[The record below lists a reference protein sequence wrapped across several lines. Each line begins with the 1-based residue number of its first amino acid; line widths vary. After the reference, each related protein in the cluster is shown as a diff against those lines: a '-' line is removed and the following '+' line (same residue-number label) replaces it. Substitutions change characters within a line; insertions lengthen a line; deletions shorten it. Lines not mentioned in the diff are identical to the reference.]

1 MEYLMNHFG
10 PFYITPSQLSRLKA
24 ICVCNGTAG
33 YLAVNRLQLQ
43 QYIRHAVAKFPVDFN
58 EAVIKAQAIKIDDFH
73 EHCWTWEPPKTLCD
87 VFKAV
92 SHSRVSGDG
101 C

>member
-1 MEYLMNHFG
+1 MEYLMNYFG

-43 QYIRHAVAKFPVDFN
+43 QHIKHAVPTFTTEFN
-58 EAVIKAQAIKIDDFH
+58 EAVIQAQAIRIDDFH

-92 SHSRVSGDG
+92 SHLCVAVDR